1 MCASCSK
8 ERITRSCP
16 VFFTSVEMNSQQ
28 FCAANDS
35 KFLAG
40 EKLLQ
45 AELFRRSYPAII
57 LTTHLNAI

>member
-1 MCASCSK
+1 MCASSE
-8 ERITRSCP
+8 ERITRTSP
-16 VFFTSVEMNSQQ
+16 VFFTSVEMNYQQ

-45 AELFRRSYPAII
+45 AELFRRSCLSII

>member
-1 MCASCSK
+1 
-8 ERITRSCP
+8 
-16 VFFTSVEMNSQQ
+16 MNCQQ

-45 AELFRRSYPAII
+45 VELFRRSYLAII